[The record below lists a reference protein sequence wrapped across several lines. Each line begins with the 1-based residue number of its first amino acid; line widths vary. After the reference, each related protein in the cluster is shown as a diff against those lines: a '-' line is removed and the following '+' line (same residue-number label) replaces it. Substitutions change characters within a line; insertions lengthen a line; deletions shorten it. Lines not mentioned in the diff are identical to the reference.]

1 MISILNFLV
10 LKMSIFILS
19 VTGLIAFPEESQS
32 QHVASPITSCVPT
45 WHLNESYCF
54 IQSETVSSCMH
65 IENCYVSL
73 VCCFFPHNVIT
84 IFILNDFF
92 FALSY
97 IQFDSNIVYYFFDCI
112 FLIYIFFIVFFSDV
126 LNVFQS
132 IVFTFALF
140 IQSSN
145 PFSWAKFSP
154 VITGR
159 FLFISIHFAFSFS
172 CLFCVF
178 FLPAVLY
185 IDGFFSITSICLK

>member
-112 FLIYIFFIVFFSDV
+112 FLIYIFFIVFLFRCFKCILEYSV
-126 LNVFQS
+126 HFCSFYSIKQS
-132 IVFTFALF
+132 FFMGQIQPSYYWQIF
-140 IQSSN
+140 IYFH
-145 PFSWAKFSP
+145 PFC
-154 VITGR
+154 
-159 FLFISIHFAFSFS
+159 FL
-172 CLFCVF
+172 F
-178 FLPAVLY
+178 FLPFLCFFPSCCSLY
-185 IDGFFSITSICLK
+185 